1 MNSQALF
8 ALAALASLGLAAS
21 PQPASAGE
29 FAAMDCG
36 ELWVAR
42 NQIYK
47 DNGYCFTSARAITYF
62 GNGGCS
68 YHSTGALPLSSYDR
82 ILLRRIK
89 ESESGQRC

>member
-1 MNSQALF
+1 MTSKMILALLALAPVTLAVNSQIAK
-8 ALAALASLGLAAS
+8 
-21 PQPASAGE
+21 AGE
-29 FAAMDCG
+29 FAAMDCQ

-68 YHSTGALPLSSYDR
+68 YHSTGALPVSNYDR
-82 ILLRRIK
+82 TLLRRIK
-89 ESESGQRC
+89 ESERGHHC

>member
-1 MNSQALF
+1 MKAYLAL
-8 ALAALASLGLAAS
+8 ALAAVASIGIASS
-21 PQPASAGE
+21 PQTVSAGE
-29 FAAMDCG
+29 FAAMDCQ

-62 GNGGCS
+62 GNGGCQ
-68 YHSTGALPLSSYDR
+68 YHSTGALPASSYDR
-82 ILLRRIK
+82 TLLRRIK

>member
-1 MNSQALF
+1 MKAYLAL
-8 ALAALASLGLAAS
+8 ALAAVASIGIASS
-21 PQPASAGE
+21 PQTVSAGE

-47 DNGYCFTSARAITYF
+47 DNGYCFKTARAIDYF

-68 YHSTGALPLSSYDR
+68 HYSAAALPLSGSDR
-82 ILLRRIK
+82 TTLRRIK
-89 ESESGQRC
+89 ESWRGQHC